1 MEKTAKGMAYVFGDN
16 VDTDQIYPGKYVEYT
31 EMEDIRK
38 YAMSGSEMPDFAKVF
53 QLGDIIVGGTNFGC
67 GSSREHAVMTLKGVG
82 AGAIL
87 AESFARI
94 FYRNA
99 INLGLPAITC
109 KGISNFFRQ
118 GDAAE
123 IDFETGIITNHTTG
137 KTIHSESVGD
147 YMMNILKSGGIKPMI
162 RAQL

>member
-1 MEKTAKGMAYVFGDN
+1 M
-16 VDTDQIYPGKYVEYT
+16 
-31 EMEDIRK
+31 
-38 YAMSGSEMPDFAKVF
+38 
-53 QLGDIIVGGTNFGC
+53 L
-67 GSSREHAVMTLKGVG
+67 AVPTLAAV
-82 AGAIL
+82 
-87 AESFARI
+87 R
-94 FYRNA
+94 
-99 INLGLPAITC
+99 

>member
-1 MEKTAKGMAYVFGDN
+1 MEKGYI
-16 VDTDQIYPGKYVEYT
+16 Q
-31 EMEDIRK
+31 
-38 YAMSGSEMPDFAKVF
+38 
-53 QLGDIIVGGTNFGC
+53 
-67 GSSREHAVMTLKGVG
+67 TLLE
-82 AGAIL
+82 AEAIL

-109 KGISNFFRQ
+109 TGISNFFRQ
-118 GDAAE
+118 GDAVE

-137 KTIHSESVGD
+137 KTIHSEPVGD